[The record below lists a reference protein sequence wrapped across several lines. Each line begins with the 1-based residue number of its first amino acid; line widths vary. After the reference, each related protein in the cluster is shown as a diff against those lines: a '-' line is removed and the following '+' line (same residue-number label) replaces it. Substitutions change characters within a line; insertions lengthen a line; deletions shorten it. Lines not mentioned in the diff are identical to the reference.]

1 MSVRQ
6 HTTSTDTASTEARR
20 TFLSCYII
28 CASVSLSLR
37 RPIMLRCSSYIKD
50 CVQYLDNAP
59 DAAASDSALVAWVRL
74 IMIAEEIS
82 AAFSLDDLGD
92 IASIVDLRTQ
102 MMLKDFRT
110 RLDAW
115 HYDVTQAALGTGS
128 ILIMYYTVRLYLFE
142 IALVSSSSIATV
154 RARNANVCSTLIT
167 RRRTSRLHIKW
178 AESRPWAKKFL
189 LRS

>member
-37 RPIMLRCSSYIKD
+37 RPMMLRCSSYIRD
-50 CVQYLDNAP
+50 CVQHLDNAP
-59 DAAASDSALVAWVRL
+59 DAADSDSSLVAWVRL

-102 MMLKDFRT
+102 MMLKDFRC

-115 HYDVTQAALGTGS
+115 HHDITQASLGIGS
-128 ILIMYYTVRLYLFE
+128 LSIMYYTVRLYLFE
-142 IALVSSSSIATV
+142 IALVCSKPNSCDSS
-154 RARNANVCSTLIT
+154 RKC
-167 RRRTSRLHIKW
+167 
-178 AESRPWAKKFL
+178 
-189 LRS
+189 